1 MLDLTTDTGT
11 AAARRLETELVVWLT
26 TVSPAGQP
34 QSSAVWFLWRDGEFL
49 VYSLLDS
56 PRVRNIEANPKVALH
71 LVGDA
76 EANDVVSVEGEAR
89 IDRTAGGPDSVPAF
103 IDKYRHLVV
112 DEYGWSVEQYAGR
125 YPLAIHI
132 RPVRIRFS

>member
-1 MLDLTTDTGT
+1 MLDLSTDKGT

-26 TVSPAGQP
+26 TVTPAGQP

-56 PRVRNIEANPKVALH
+56 PRVRNLEANPKVALH

-76 EANDVVSVEGEAR
+76 EANNVLSIEGEAR
-89 IDRTAGGPDSVPAF
+89 IDRTAGGPDSVPEF
-103 IDKYRHLVV
+103 IAKYRHLVV
-112 DEYGWSVEQYAGR
+112 DQSGWTVEQYAGH
-125 YPLAIHI
+125 YPLAIRI
-132 RPVRIRFS
+132 RPIRFRFS